1 MEVGLAIS
9 KSRELIVDR
18 DWEITKPYLAI
29 TTLSSQAL
37 IKT

>member
-18 DWEITKPYLAI
+18 DLEIAKPYLAI
-29 TTLSSQAL
+29 TTL
-37 IKT
+37 